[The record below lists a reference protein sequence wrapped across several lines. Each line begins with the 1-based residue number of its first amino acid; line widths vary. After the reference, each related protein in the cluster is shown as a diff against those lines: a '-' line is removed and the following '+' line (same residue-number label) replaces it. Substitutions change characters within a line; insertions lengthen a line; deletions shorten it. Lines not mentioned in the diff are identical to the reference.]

1 MAAEHGIVRQTFVE
15 VRSRLL
21 CISEEVLL
29 GWTWL
34 ERFTTIEILL
44 ILFFLYTK
52 FRRKKIVFSQK
63 YEGFL

>member
-1 MAAEHGIVRQTFVE
+1 MNNVWNDTLAAAEHGIVCQTFVE

-34 ERFTTIEILL
+34 ERFTTIEVLL
-44 ILFFLYTK
+44 ILFFYALTLGEFFY
-52 FRRKKIVFSQK
+52 
-63 YEGFL
+63 